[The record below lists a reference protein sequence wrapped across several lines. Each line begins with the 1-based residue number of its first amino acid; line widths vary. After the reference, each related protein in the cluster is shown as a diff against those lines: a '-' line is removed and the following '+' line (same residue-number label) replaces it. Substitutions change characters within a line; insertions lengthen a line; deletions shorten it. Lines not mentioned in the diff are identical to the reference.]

1 VLLSLCEKKLDCCK
15 NILRGLGSDKVKLLK
30 IDTVQQVV
38 FAVVLEPDT
47 VDLQGDI
54 ISAEEIEKA
63 CWKYNTESRVVGFRH
78 QKELDAVILESS
90 IVRGEGYYFDK
101 SVTANGESAY
111 VKVGSWVAA
120 IKINDSEIWDG
131 IMRGEYRSFSVG
143 GFTDSEIIDPAI
155 IATGDQGGGN

>member
-1 VLLSLCEKKLDCCK
+1 VIKL
-15 NILRGLGSDKVKLLK
+15 KLLK

-63 CWKYNTESRVVGFRH
+63 CWKYNTESRIVGFRH
-78 QKELDAVILESS
+78 QKELDAIVLESS
-90 IVRGEGYYFDK
+90 IVRGEGYYFDR
-101 SVTANGESAY
+101 SVSATGESEM
-111 VKVGSWVAA
+111 VKPGSWVAA
-120 IKINDSEIWDG
+120 IKINDNEIWDG

-155 IATGDQGGGN
+155 IPADQGGGN